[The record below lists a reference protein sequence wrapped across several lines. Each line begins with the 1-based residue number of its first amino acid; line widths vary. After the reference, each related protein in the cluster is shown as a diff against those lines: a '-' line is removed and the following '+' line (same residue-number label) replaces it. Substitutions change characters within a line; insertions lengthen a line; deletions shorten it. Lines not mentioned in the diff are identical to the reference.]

1 MNTKKLFLL
10 FSIIFFAFLPIWGQ
24 TTGKTFK
31 VVIDAGHG
39 GQDPGCIGLTL
50 QEKNVNLDMALRVGK
65 LISDN
70 CPDVQV
76 IYTRKTDVFIE
87 LYRRAQIANNNH
99 ADLFISF
106 HCNASENHAGNGV
119 ETFVMGLAKSEANQA
134 VARKENAAILKE
146 KNYKNNYDG
155 FNPDSPE
162 SYVIFSLYSS
172 AYLNKSI
179 TLADKVQRNL
189 VSISHL
195 TDRGVKQAGYW
206 VLYKVAMPSILIEM
220 GFLTNPTDDAFLS
233 KKANIE
239 RISAGIYNAFA
250 DYASSIT
257 GTQYKRLPTGVKVP
271 EPERVEKEE
280 KPMAVAIQKDSVKTT
295 PIVEQKSIVEQAP
308 AVASV
313 DEPIG
318 HSIRFKVQFLAS
330 PDKIATN
337 DRRLQGVPNVSCYQE
352 NGLWKYTSGNESTYE
367 AAAEILAQVKK
378 THGDAFMVAFDG
390 DKKISVSEARQLLK
404 K

>member
-1 MNTKKLFLL
+1 M
-10 FSIIFFAFLPIWGQ
+10 
-24 TTGKTFK
+24 
-31 VVIDAGHG
+31 
-39 GQDPGCIGLTL
+39 
-50 QEKNVNLDMALRVGK
+50 NLDAALRVGK
-65 LISDN
+65 LISEN

-76 IYTRKTDVFIE
+76 IYTRTTDVFIE

-233 KKANIE
+233 KKSNIDKYA
-239 RISAGIYNAFA
+239 AGIYNAFA
-250 DYASSIT
+250 DYASAIT
-257 GTQYKRLPTGVKVP
+257 GTQYKRLSTGTKVS
-271 EPERVEKEE
+271 EPEKVVKEE
-280 KPMAVAIQKDSVKTT
+280 KPVVESVHKDSVTDK
-295 PIVEQKSIVEQAP
+295 PAVEQKSINEQAP
-308 AVASV
+308 AVAQEDS
-313 DEPIG
+313 PAHG
-318 HSIRFKVQFLAS
+318 IRFKVQFLAS
-330 PDKIATN
+330 PDKIAAN
-337 DRRLQGVPNVSCYQE
+337 DSRLQGVPNVGCYQE

-367 AAAEILAQVKK
+367 AASEILTQVKK

>member
-1 MNTKKLFLL
+1 MNIKKLFLL
-10 FSIIFFAFLPIWGQ
+10 FSTIFFAFLPVWAQ

-50 QEKNVNLDMALRVGK
+50 KEKDVNLDMALRVGK
-65 LISDN
+65 LISEN

-76 IYTRKTDVFIE
+76 IYTRTTDVFIE
-87 LYRRAQIANNNH
+87 LYRRAQIANNSH

-146 KNYKNNYDG
+146 KNYQNNYDG

-179 TLADKVQRNL
+179 TIADKVQKNM

-233 KKANIE
+233 KKSNLDRYA
-239 RISAGIYNAFA
+239 AGIYNAFA
-250 DYASSIT
+250 DYASATT
-257 GTQYKRLPTGVKVP
+257 GTQYKHLPTGAKAP
-271 EPERVEKEE
+271 EPEKVAKEV
-280 KPMAVAIQKDSVKTT
+280 KPAEEVTPKVSDATPSAEIQKPTAAQDNK
-295 PIVEQKSIVEQAP
+295 PAEQ
-308 AVASV
+308 
-313 DEPIG
+313 G
-318 HSIRFKVQFLAS
+318 IRFKVQFLAS
-330 PDKIATN
+330 PDKIASN
-337 DRRLQGVPNVSCYQE
+337 DKRLQGVPNVSYYQE
-352 NGLWKYTSGNESTYE
+352 NGLWKYTAGNESTYE
-367 AAAEILAQVKK
+367 AASEILAQVKK
-378 THGDAFMVAFDG
+378 KYGDAFMVAFNG

>member
-1 MNTKKLFLL
+1 MNIKKLFLL
-10 FSIIFFAFLPIWGQ
+10 FSTIFFAFLPVWAQ

-50 QEKNVNLDMALRVGK
+50 KEKDVNLDMALRVGK
-65 LISDN
+65 LISEN

-76 IYTRKTDVFIE
+76 IYTRTTDVFIE
-87 LYRRAQIANNNH
+87 LYRRAQIANNSH

-146 KNYKNNYDG
+146 KNYQNNYDG

-179 TLADKVQRNL
+179 TIADKVQKNM

-233 KKANIE
+233 KKSNLDKYA
-239 RISAGIYNAFA
+239 AGIYNAFA
-250 DYASSIT
+250 EYASATT
-257 GTQYKRLPTGVKVP
+257 GTQYKHLPTGAKAS
-271 EPERVEKEE
+271 EPEKVAKEV
-280 KPMAVAIQKDSVKTT
+280 KPAEELTPKISESNPSAEIQKPTAAQDNKPT
-295 PIVEQKSIVEQAP
+295 EQ
-308 AVASV
+308 
-313 DEPIG
+313 G
-318 HSIRFKVQFLAS
+318 IRFKVQFLAS
-330 PDKIATN
+330 PDKIASN
-337 DRRLQGVPNVSCYQE
+337 DKRLQGVPNVSYYQE
-352 NGLWKYTSGNESTYE
+352 NGLWKYTAGNESTYE
-367 AAAEILAQVKK
+367 AASEILAQVKK
-378 THGDAFMVAFDG
+378 KYGDAFMVAFNG

>member
-10 FSIIFFAFLPIWGQ
+10 FSIIFFAFLPIWAQ

-50 QEKNVNLDMALRVGK
+50 KEKDVNLDAALRVGK

-179 TLADKVQRNL
+179 SIADKVQKNL

-233 KKANIE
+233 KKSNLDRYA
-239 RISAGIYNAFA
+239 AGIYNAFA

-257 GTQYKRLPTGVKVP
+257 GSQYKRLPTGAKLP
-271 EPERVEKEE
+271 EPEKVEKVE
-280 KPMAVAIQKDSVKTT
+280 KPVVETVQKDSVTNK
-295 PIVEQKSIVEQAP
+295 PVVEQKTIFEQAP
-308 AVASV
+308 AVAQE
-313 DEPIG
+313 DKPA

-330 PDKIATN
+330 PDKISSN

-367 AAAEILAQVKK
+367 AASEILAQVKK

>member
-10 FSIIFFAFLPIWGQ
+10 FSIIFFAFLPIWAQ

-50 QEKNVNLDMALRVGK
+50 KEKDVNLDVALRVGK

-179 TLADKVQRNL
+179 SIADKVQKNL

-233 KKANIE
+233 KKSNLDRYA
-239 RISAGIYNAFA
+239 AGIYNAFA

-257 GTQYKRLPTGVKVP
+257 GSQYKRLSTGAKIS
-271 EPERVEKEE
+271 EPEKVEKLD
-280 KPMAVAIQKDSVKTT
+280 KPVVGTVQKDSVTDK
-295 PIVEQKSIVEQAP
+295 PVVEQKSIVEQAP
-308 AVASV
+308 AVAQE
-313 DEPIG
+313 DKPA

-330 PDKIATN
+330 PDKIASN
-337 DRRLQGVPNVSCYQE
+337 DRRLQGVPNVSFYQE

-367 AAAEILAQVKK
+367 AASEILAQVKK

>member
-10 FSIIFFAFLPIWGQ
+10 FSVIIFAIMPVWAQ

-50 QEKNVNLDMALRVGK
+50 NEKDVNLDMALRVGK

-179 TLADKVQRNL
+179 SIADKVQKNL

-233 KKANIE
+233 KKSNLDKYA
-239 RISAGIYNAFA
+239 AGIYNAFA

-257 GTQYKRLPTGVKVP
+257 GSQYKRLSTGAKLP
-271 EPERVEKEE
+271 EPEKVEKVE
-280 KPMAVAIQKDSVKTT
+280 KPVVETVKKDSVTSK
-295 PIVEQKSIVEQAP
+295 PIVEQKPIFEQAP
-308 AVASV
+308 AVAQE
-313 DEPIG
+313 DKPA

-330 PDKIATN
+330 PDKIANN
-337 DRRLQGVPNVSCYQE
+337 DRRLQGMPNVTCYQE
-352 NGLWKYTSGNESTYE
+352 NGLWKYTAGNESTYE
-367 AAAEILAQVKK
+367 AASEVLTQVKK

>member
-1 MNTKKLFLL
+1 MNIKKLFLL
-10 FSIIFFAFLPIWGQ
+10 FSAIFFAFLPVWAQ

-50 QEKNVNLDMALRVGK
+50 KEKDVNLDMALRVGK
-65 LISDN
+65 LISEN

-76 IYTRKTDVFIE
+76 IYTRTTDVFIE
-87 LYRRAQIANNNH
+87 LYRRAQIANNSH

-146 KNYKNNYDG
+146 KNYQNNYDG

-179 TLADKVQRNL
+179 TIADKVQKNM
-189 VSISHL
+189 VAISHL

-233 KKANIE
+233 KKSNLDRYA
-239 RISAGIYNAFA
+239 AGIYNAFA
-250 DYASSIT
+250 DYASATT
-257 GTQYKRLPTGVKVP
+257 GTQYKHLPTGAKASAPQKVADEVKP
-271 EPERVEKEE
+271 AEE
-280 KPMAVAIQKDSVKTT
+280 STPKISETSPSAEIQKPAAAQD
-295 PIVEQKSIVEQAP
+295 QKP
-308 AVASV
+308 A
-313 DEPIG
+313 DQG
-318 HSIRFKVQFLAS
+318 IRFKVQFLAS
-330 PDKIATN
+330 PDKIAAS
-337 DRRLQGVPNVSCYQE
+337 DSRLQGVPNVSYYQE
-352 NGLWKYTSGNESTYE
+352 NGLWKYTAGNESTYE
-367 AAAEILAQVKK
+367 AASEILTQVKK
-378 THGDAFMVAFDG
+378 KYGDAFMVAFNG

>member
-1 MNTKKLFLL
+1 MF
-10 FSIIFFAFLPIWGQ
+10 GQ
-24 TTGKTFK
+24 TGGKNFK

-39 GQDPGCIGLTL
+39 GNDPGCIGLTL
-50 QEKNVNLDMALRVGK
+50 KEKDVNLDVALRVGK
-65 LISDN
+65 LITEN

-134 VARKENAAILKE
+134 VARKENSAMLME
-146 KNYKNNYDG
+146 KNYQNNYDG

-162 SYVIFSLYSS
+162 SSVIFSLYSS

-179 TLADKVQRNL
+179 SMASKVQNNL

-220 GFLTNPTDDAFLS
+220 GFLTNPTDDAFMS
-233 KKANIE
+233 KKSNLDKYA
-239 RISAGIYNAFA
+239 AGIYNAFA
-250 DYASSIT
+250 SYASEIT
-257 GTQYKRLPTGVKVP
+257 GSTYKQLSISGVAQP
-271 EPERVEKEE
+271 EPAKQPEKVSEPATAIAVKEE
-280 KPMAVAIQKDSVKTT
+280 PVPAKEV
-295 PIVEQKSIVEQAP
+295 AP
-308 AVASV
+308 APTETAPKETVVA
-313 DEPIG
+313 DKG
-318 HSIRFKVQFLAS
+318 IRFRVQFFAS
-330 PDKIATN
+330 PDKLPAG
-337 DRRLQGVPNVSCYQE
+337 DKRLQGLPKVNCYQE
-352 NGLWKYTSGNESTYE
+352 NGLWKYTAGSETSYE
-367 AAAEILAQVKK
+367 AASAILAHVKK
-378 THGDAFMVAFDG
+378 TYGDAFMVAFDG
-390 DKKISVSEARQLLK
+390 EKKISVSEARQLLK

>member
-1 MNTKKLFLL
+1 MNIKKLFLL
-10 FSIIFFAFLPIWGQ
+10 FSTIFFAFLPVWAQ

-50 QEKNVNLDMALRVGK
+50 KEKDVNLDMALRVGK
-65 LISDN
+65 LISEN

-76 IYTRKTDVFIE
+76 IYTRTTDVFIE
-87 LYRRAQIANNNH
+87 LYRRAQIANNSH

-146 KNYKNNYDG
+146 KNYQNNYDG

-179 TLADKVQRNL
+179 TIADKVQKNM

-233 KKANIE
+233 KKSNLDRYA
-239 RISAGIYNAFA
+239 AGIYNAFA
-250 DYASSIT
+250 EYASATT
-257 GTQYKRLPTGVKVP
+257 GTQYKHLPTGAKAS
-271 EPERVEKEE
+271 EPEKVAKEV
-280 KPMAVAIQKDSVKTT
+280 KPAEELTPKISESNPSAEIQKPTAAQDNK
-295 PIVEQKSIVEQAP
+295 PAEQ
-308 AVASV
+308 
-313 DEPIG
+313 G
-318 HSIRFKVQFLAS
+318 IRFKVQFLAS
-330 PDKIATN
+330 PDKIASN
-337 DRRLQGVPNVSCYQE
+337 DKRLQGVPNVSYYQE
-352 NGLWKYTSGNESTYE
+352 NGLWKYTAGNESTYE
-367 AAAEILAQVKK
+367 AASEILAQVKK
-378 THGDAFMVAFDG
+378 KYGDAFMVAFNG

>member
-1 MNTKKLFLL
+1 MNLKKQFLL
-10 FSIIFFAFLPIWGQ
+10 FLTIIFAIAPVWAQ

-50 QEKNVNLDMALRVGK
+50 KEKDVNLDMALRVGK
-65 LISDN
+65 LISEN
-70 CPDVQV
+70 CSDVQV
-76 IYTRKTDVFIE
+76 IYTRTTDVFIE

-179 TLADKVQRNL
+179 TIADKVQRNL

-233 KKANIE
+233 KKSNLDRYA
-239 RISAGIYNAFA
+239 AGIYNAFA

-257 GTQYKRLPTGVKVP
+257 GSQYKHLSTGAKTS
-271 EPERVEKEE
+271 EPEKVEKET
-280 KPMAVAIQKDSVKTT
+280 KPVVEQVQKDSVTAKT
-295 PIVEQKSIVEQAP
+295 IVEQKPAVEQVTKP
-308 AVASV
+308 ADS
-313 DEPIG
+313 G
-318 HSIRFKVQFLAS
+318 IRFKVQFLAS
-330 PDKIATN
+330 PDKIAAN
-337 DRRLQGVPNVSCYQE
+337 DRRLQGVTNVSYYQE
-352 NGLWKYTSGNESTYE
+352 NGLWKYTSGNESSYE
-367 AAAEILAQVKK
+367 AALEILSQVKK
-378 THGDAFMVAFDG
+378 THGDAFMIAFDG